1 MSTKNAWGAN
11 LSVIKHLTILPA
23 LEAINLGGGS
33 AVNLV
38 TGTGLVESGF
48 MHDRQING
56 PALGWFQ
63 MEPRT
68 HDDIWQNFLRYR
80 SDLANRI
87 LAASGLTGL
96 PEAEKLV
103 QNKAYSACMCRVQ
116 YLRTS
121 EPLPSATDAAALS
134 AYHKQHYNTV
144 LGQANAA
151 ANTSLFQ
158 QAIKA

>member
-1 MSTKNAWGAN
+1 MTAKYVWGAN

-23 LEAINLGGGS
+23 LEAINLSGEA

-48 MHDRQING
+48 IHDRQING

-68 HDDIWQNFLRYR
+68 HDDIWRNFLRYR
-80 SDLANRI
+80 PDLANRV
-87 LAASGLTGL
+87 LAASSLTGL
-96 PEAEKLV
+96 PGAENLV
-103 QNKAYSACMCRVQ
+103 QNRAYSACMCRVQ
-116 YLRTS
+116 YLRTP

-134 AYHKQHYNTV
+134 AYHKQHYNTA
-144 LGQANAA
+144 LGLANAS
-151 ANTSLFQ
+151 ANVSLFQ
-158 QAIKA
+158 QAINA

>member
-1 MSTKNAWGAN
+1 MSTKNVWIAN
-11 LSVIKHLTILPA
+11 LSAIKRQIILPV
-23 LEAINLGGGS
+23 LEAINLGGNA
-33 AVNLV
+33 AVNLA
-38 TGTGLVESGF
+38 TGTGLVESRF

-68 HDDIWQNFLRYR
+68 HDDIWLNFLNYR

-87 LAASGLTGL
+87 LSVSGLTGI
-96 PEAEKLV
+96 PEAENLL
-103 QNKAYSACMCRVQ
+103 QNKAYSVCMCRVQ
-116 YLRTS
+116 YLRTP

>member
-1 MSTKNAWGAN
+1 MSTKNVWGTN

-23 LEAINLGGGS
+23 LEAINLGGEA

-48 MHDRQING
+48 VHDRQING

-63 MEPRT
+63 IEPRT
-68 HDDIWQNFLRYR
+68 HDDIWLNFLHYR

-87 LAASGLTGL
+87 LSVSGLTGI
-96 PEAEKLV
+96 PEAENLL
-103 QNKAYSACMCRVQ
+103 QNKAYSVCMCRVQ
-116 YLRTS
+116 YLRTP

>member
-1 MSTKNAWGAN
+1 MKTGTVWGAN
-11 LSVIKHLTILPA
+11 LSVIKHLNILPA
-23 LEAINLGGGS
+23 LEAINLGGNA

-48 MHDRQING
+48 IHDRQING

-68 HDDIWQNFLRYR
+68 HDDIWLNFLRYR
-80 SDLANRI
+80 PDLANRI
-87 LAASGLTGL
+87 LAASSLTGL
-96 PEAEKLV
+96 PEAENLV
-103 QNKAYSACMCRVQ
+103 QNRAYSACMCRVQ
-116 YLRTS
+116 YLRTP
-121 EPLPSATDAAALS
+121 EPLPSSTDATALS
-134 AYHKQHYNTV
+134 AYHKRYYNTA

-158 QAIKA
+158 QAINA